1 MYAIEIQSRAE
12 LERLL
17 RLCVEDV
24 KNEIAK
30 KRAENRVLMH
40 SKLYLNCVF
49 LIYAGLKKKGGVDEL
64 GLTSEDREK
73 IIEVL
78 LSQERVL
85 TLLYDKTFP
94 PRLNTK
100 GIADGINYGIINDI
114 AGEVQKPQE
123 ISSSFEEDDYQVPL
137 THNI

>member
-40 SKLYLNCVF
+40 SKLYLVF
-49 LIYAGLKKKGGVDEL
+49 L
-64 GLTSEDREK
+64 
-73 IIEVL
+73 
-78 LSQERVL
+78 
-85 TLLYDKTFP
+85 
-94 PRLNTK
+94 
-100 GIADGINYGIINDI
+100 
-114 AGEVQKPQE
+114 
-123 ISSSFEEDDYQVPL
+123 
-137 THNI
+137 